1 MKSVPLIDAIRF
13 RVDGA
18 IRANAIC
25 FGDVTNDGE
34 IELCIGNS
42 KGCVQIYKGLH
53 KCPWRIAH
61 NCGDVTAMAAGD
73 LFNNGE
79 QVLVVISGEGDLKV
93 FNLKPEYD
101 LSIAA
106 EFEDDESGFVP
117 IKIRKCYDQ
126 QLPPNIKKAEIVDV
140 DDDGQNELLVTLTDR
155 VVRTYRW
162 SGFEELS
169 ESDEGEKE
177 TSNDEPKVV
186 EEMDDDNA
194 ENDNANEN
202 VNDSINEEEE
212 EENES
217 SDDEAEESFDNDPE
231 GEKKSTGNGILSP
244 EESSMF
250 EKNFQE
256 LKLQAKKINDS
267 MDMRGELVSC
277 KKWEFGGQVGGTSVG
292 KCCYIVFIQA
302 KTFRNYCLKFFS
314 LY

>member
-1 MKSVPLIDAIRF
+1 MNIMKSVPLIEAIRF

-42 KGCVQIYKGLH
+42 EGCVQIYKGLY
-53 KCPWRIAH
+53 KCPWRIAN
-61 NCGDVTAMAAGD
+61 NCGHVTALAAGD

-79 QVLVVISGEGDLKV
+79 QVLVVISAEGDLKV

-101 LSIAA
+101 LSVAA
-106 EFEDDESGFVP
+106 EYEDEESGFVP
-117 IKIRKCYDQ
+117 IMIRKCYDQ

-140 DDDGQNELLVTLTDR
+140 DDDGQYELLVTLTDR

-169 ESDEGEKE
+169 ESDEDEKE
-177 TSNDEPKVV
+177 ASKNESKVV
-186 EEMDDDNA
+186 EEINDESA
-194 ENDNANEN
+194 ENDNDA
-202 VNDSINEEEE
+202 INESIEEE

-217 SDDEAEESFDNDPE
+217 SDDDVEENISSNDPE
-231 GEKKSTGNGILSP
+231 GEKKSIGNGILSP

-267 MDMRGELVSC
+267 KDMRGELVSC
-277 KKWEFGGQVGGTSVG
+277 NKWEFGGQVGGTSVG
-292 KCCYIVFIQA
+292 K
-302 KTFRNYCLKFFS
+302 
-314 LY
+314 